1 MPIIPIERSATRLAR
16 YGIGARFESARCS
29 VARIFPPQRRSE
41 LSELPAVSIALR
53 KQREGGELDDNRFG
67 RVDARPDLL
76 PWRFARKHESVDGSA
91 HLGRKIA
98 GRRKDGF
105 VLVYRLE
112 QSEAAAFDDVQELA
126 QKRLMVRLA

>member
-1 MPIIPIERSATRLAR
+1 MFQADCEA
-16 YGIGARFESARCS
+16 ARFRWGDKARATKDFVDPKS
-29 VARIFPPQRRSE
+29 PATPTSREPGAVPRIGVR
-41 LSELPAVSIALR
+41 A
-53 KQREGGELDDNRFG
+53 
-67 RVDARPDLL
+67 DAAPRL
-76 PWRFARKHESVDGSA
+76 FAQEHESVDDPA

-126 QKRLMVRLA
+126 QKRLMVGLAQRLVALR